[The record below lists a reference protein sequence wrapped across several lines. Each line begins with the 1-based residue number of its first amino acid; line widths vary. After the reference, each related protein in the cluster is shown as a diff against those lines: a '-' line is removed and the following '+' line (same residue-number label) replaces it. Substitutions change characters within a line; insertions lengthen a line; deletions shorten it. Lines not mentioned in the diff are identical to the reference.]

1 MYGSH
6 GRCLLVDLGS
16 RTSDIVPIPEI
27 VRHRLLGGV
36 GLASY
41 LLYRFCP
48 IGVDPL
54 SPENPLI
61 FTSSPFIGT
70 GITTASKIAIATKSP
85 QTGMIGDSLSSSY
98 LALALKRTGFDGLVI
113 TGRAA
118 KPSVLVIDDDRVRY
132 LPAGHLLG
140 LDPAATSSA
149 VRAELGKG
157 FRVAAIGVAGERG
170 VRYASISNDGRLAGR
185 SGTGAV
191 MGGKN
196 LKAVAIRGS
205 TLPAVARPHELASA
219 ARELAARSLGAG
231 TAKYREI
238 GTAANVSFFN
248 RMGVLP
254 TRNFQAGRFEDAE
267 AISGETLFLE
277 HRTDKHGCAACTIG
291 CEHHYRTKDSGP
303 AKDVRLEYETLF
315 ALGSLCG
322 VGEPNTVL
330 RAASLC
336 NELGIDAI
344 STGATIA
351 WAMECA
357 ELGVSLGSAA
367 SEIPRFGD
375 ADGLLRMIAAIGHRD
390 GIGDVLAEGS
400 RRAAALTG
408 RGSEAWAMHVKGLEM
423 PGYDPRKLRTLAL
436 GLAVCTR
443 GACHNR
449 SSAYETDLSEQL
461 QSLESPPVRARAA
474 AASEDQAAV
483 LDSLTLCKFLRHC
496 FDDLFGESAG
506 LYSLVT
512 GHATTGDEIRRAG
525 ERINNLKK
533 LFNIR
538 EGWTAADDTLPPR
551 AMAESGSE
559 DGLTRHQLQEL
570 IAAYYQIRGW
580 DERGIISDEH
590 LNDIGLA
597 DLFNLESS
605 KPQQRSLL

>member
-6 GRCLLVDLGS
+6 CRLLLVDLGS
-16 RTSDIVPIPEI
+16 RSSDVVSIPDI

-48 IGVDPL
+48 TGIDPL

-61 FTSSPFIGT
+61 FASSPFIGT

-98 LALALKRTGFDGLVI
+98 LALALKRTGFDALVI
-113 TGRAA
+113 TGRAVE
-118 KPSVLVIDDDRVRY
+118 PSVLVIDDDRVWY

-140 LDPAATSSA
+140 RDPAATSNA

-157 FRVAAIGVAGERG
+157 YRVAAIGIAGERG

-191 MGGKN
+191 MGSKN

-205 TLPAVARPHELASA
+205 ALPAVARPHELTRA
-219 ARELAARSLGAG
+219 ARVLAAQSLGAG

-248 RMGVLP
+248 RMGILP
-254 TRNFQAGRFEDAE
+254 TRNFQTGRFEDAE

-291 CEHHYRTKDSGP
+291 CEHHYRAKDNGP
-303 AKDVRLEYETLF
+303 TKDVRLEYETLF

-322 VGEPNTVL
+322 IGEPNTIL
-330 RAASLC
+330 RAAALC
-336 NELGIDAI
+336 DELGIDAI

-357 ELGVSLGSAA
+357 ERGVSLGSAG
-367 SEIPRFGD
+367 EIPRFGD
-375 ADGLLRMIAAIGHRD
+375 DNGLLRTIAAIGHRD
-390 GIGDVLAEGS
+390 GIGDLLAEGS
-400 RRAAALTG
+400 RRAAAVTG
-408 RGSEAWAMHVKGLEM
+408 QGSEAWAMHVKGLEM

-449 SSAYETDLSEQL
+449 SSAYEADLSEQR
-461 QSLESPPVRARAA
+461 QSVESPTVRARAA
-474 AASEDQAAV
+474 AAGEDQAAV

-496 FDDLFGESAG
+496 FDDLFSESAD
-506 LYSLVT
+506 LYSMVT
-512 GHATTGDEIRRAG
+512 GNTTTGDEIRRAG

-551 AMAESGSE
+551 ALADSGPG

-570 IAAYYQIRGW
+570 IATYYRIRGW
-580 DERGIISDEH
+580 DDQGMISARHLDE
-590 LNDIGLA
+590 IGLA
-597 DLFNLESS
+597 DLINLESS
-605 KPQQRSLL
+605 GLQPRSLL

>member
-6 GRCLLVDLGS
+6 GRLLLVDLGS
-16 RTSDIVPIPEI
+16 RTTDIEPIPDIV
-27 VRHRLLGGV
+27 RQRLLGGV

-48 IGVDPL
+48 IGIDPL

-98 LALALKRTGFDGLVI
+98 LALALKRTGFDALVI

-118 KPSVLVIDDDRVRY
+118 EPSVLVIDDDRVRY
-132 LPAGHLLG
+132 IPAGHLLG
-140 LDPAATSSA
+140 LDPTATSDA

-157 FRVAAIGVAGERG
+157 FRVAAIGLAGERG

-191 MGGKN
+191 MGSKN

-205 TLPAVARPHELASA
+205 TLPPLARPHDLARA

-248 RMGVLP
+248 RMGILP
-254 TRNFQAGRFEDAE
+254 TRNFQAGRFENAE

-291 CEHHYRTKDSGP
+291 CEHHYRTKDNGP
-303 AKDVRLEYETLF
+303 TKDVRLEYETLF

-330 RAASLC
+330 RAAALC
-336 NELGIDAI
+336 DEMGIDAI
-344 STGATIA
+344 STGVTIA

-357 ELGVSLGSAA
+357 ERGLSLGSAVG
-367 SEIPRFGD
+367 EVPRFGD
-375 ADGLLRMIAAIGHRD
+375 AAGLLRTIAAIGHRD
-390 GIGDVLAEGS
+390 GIGDLLAEGS

-408 RGSEAWAMHVKGLEM
+408 QGSEAWAMHVKGLEM

-436 GLAVCTR
+436 GLAVCSR

-449 SSAYETDLSEQL
+449 SSAYEADLSDQL
-461 QSLESPPVRARAA
+461 QSADSPTGRARAA

-496 FDDLFGESAG
+496 FDDLFSESAD
-506 LYSLVT
+506 LYSMVT
-512 GHATTGDEIRRAG
+512 GQAATGDDIRRAG

-538 EGWTAADDTLPPR
+538 EGWTTADDTLPPR
-551 AMAESGSE
+551 ALAESGSG

-570 IAAYYQIRGW
+570 IAAYYRIRGW
-580 DERGIISDEH
+580 DDQGMIPAGH
-590 LNDIGLA
+590 LTEIGLA
-597 DLFNLESS
+597 DLINLESS
-605 KPQQRSLL
+605 RLQPRSLL

>member
-1 MYGSH
+1 MYGIH
-6 GRCLLVDLGS
+6 GRLLHVDLDS
-16 RTSDIVPIPEI
+16 RTSVIAPIPEI
-27 VRHRLLGGV
+27 ASQRLLGGV

-41 LLYRFCP
+41 LLYRICP
-48 IGVDPL
+48 EGIDPL

-98 LALALKRTGFDGLVI
+98 LALALKRTGFDALVI
-113 TGRAA
+113 TGRATG
-118 KPSVLVIDDDRVRY
+118 PSVLVIDDDRVRY
-132 LPAGHLLG
+132 LSAGHLLG
-140 LDPAATSSA
+140 LDPAKTSDA
-149 VRAELGKG
+149 VRTELGKG

-191 MGGKN
+191 MGSKN
-196 LKAVAIRGS
+196 VKAVAIRGS
-205 TLPAVARPHELASA
+205 MLPAVARPADLARA
-219 ARELAARSLGAG
+219 ARELAARSLGPG

-248 RMGVLP
+248 RMGFLP
-254 TRNFQAGRFEDAE
+254 TRNFQASRFEDAE
-267 AISGETLFLE
+267 AISGETLFVD

-291 CEHHYRTKDSGP
+291 CEHHYRTKDGGP
-303 AKDVRLEYETLF
+303 TKDVRLEYETLF

-322 VGEPNTVL
+322 VGEPNAVL
-330 RAASLC
+330 RAAALC
-336 NELGIDAI
+336 DELGIDAI

-351 WAMECA
+351 WAMECG
-357 ELGVSLGSAA
+357 ERGVSFGSTVD
-367 SEIPRFGD
+367 EIPHFGD
-375 ADGLLRMIAAIGHRD
+375 AGGLLRTIAAIGHRE
-390 GIGDVLAEGS
+390 GIGDLLAEGS
-400 RRAAALTG
+400 RRAAAFTG
-408 RGSEAWAMHVKGLEM
+408 QGSEDWAMHVKGLEM

-449 SSAYETDLSEQL
+449 SSAYEVDLSDQF
-461 QSLESPPVRARAA
+461 QSTVSPTVRARAA
-474 AASEDQAAV
+474 TASEDQAAV

-496 FDDLFGESAG
+496 FGDLFSESAD
-506 LYSLVT
+506 LYSMVT
-512 GHATTGDEIRRAG
+512 GHTTTGDDIRRAG

-538 EGWTAADDTLPPR
+538 EGWTAADDSLPAR
-551 AMAESGSE
+551 ALAETDAGE
-559 DGLTRHQLQEL
+559 GLTRHQLQEL
-570 IAAYYQIRGW
+570 IGAYYQIRGW
-580 DERGIISDEH
+580 DKHGMIPAGLLTE
-590 LNDIGLA
+590 IGLA

-605 KPQQRSLL
+605 RL